1 MLNRNSSRFALPA
14 AILAGALALSGCVGG
29 TTYGTGVSQE
39 EQTLKDFYN
48 MFTLNRE
55 RKNIDYSA
63 RPDLIV
69 PEDKA
74 ALPEPLED
82 GVATNDPAW
91 PETPEQ
97 RIARVRAEAG
107 EVDARTGDYSID
119 ERLRKKEGIAIE
131 QARDDKKFIPGRTD
145 RDGNPVL
152 YRGESEA
159 RKEVLNAK
167 ADLDYPSSV
176 KRKYLTEPPVEYR
189 TPAETAPVGEEAYTE
204 TELARRAA
212 QKEEERKAQ
221 LKKLQEHN

>member
-1 MLNRNSSRFALPA
+1 MAVVIP
-14 AILAGALALSGCVGG
+14 LAGCVGG

-63 RPDLIV
+63 RPDLVV
-69 PEDKA
+69 PQDRA
-74 ALPEPLED
+74 ALPDPLDES
-82 GVATNDPAW
+82 VATNDPAW
-91 PETPEQ
+91 PETPEE

-107 EVDARTGDYSID
+107 EIDARTGDYSVD

-131 QARDDKKFIPGRTD
+131 QARNEDKFVPGRTD

-152 YRGESEA
+152 YNGQSEA
-159 RKEVLNAK
+159 RKEVLKAK
-167 ADLDYPSSV
+167 ADLEYSKGV

-189 TPAETAPVGEEAYTE
+189 TPAETAPTGEEAYTE
-204 TELARRAA
+204 SELARREA